1 MQTQQKK
8 MPSYLVE
15 KKTESIKK
23 DGNKDGATWCFR
35 DEPAYKDVIKYGKI
49 SIGDNC
55 FIGANVTILPGV
67 TIGPN
72 SIVGAGSV
80 VTKNVEPDSVYAGV
94 PARRICSLRE
104 YADKCLENTPAYNKE
119 AYCRDKKKEVLR
131 ILNSE

>member
-1 MQTQQKK
+1 

-35 DEPAYKDVIKYGKI
+35 NEPAYKDVIKYGKI

-72 SIVGAGSV
+72 SIVGASGFV
-80 VTKNVEPDSVYAGV
+80 IVQLGLKQRAKIGKKRN
-94 PARRICSLRE
+94 R
-104 YADKCLENTPAYNKE
+104 KE
-119 AYCRDKKKEVLR
+119 TRQKLTTFAP
-131 ILNSE
+131 